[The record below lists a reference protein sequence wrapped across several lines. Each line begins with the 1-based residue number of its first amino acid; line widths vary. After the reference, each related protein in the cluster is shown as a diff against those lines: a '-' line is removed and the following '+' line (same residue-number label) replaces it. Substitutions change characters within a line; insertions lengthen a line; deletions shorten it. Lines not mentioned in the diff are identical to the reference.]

1 MARQLHI
8 LFGGVLALI
17 GSTGTWADAT
27 ADVQTTPS
35 AAPAP
40 NSPSALEEVV
50 VTARRREESLKDVP
64 IAVTAISGRQL
75 EEQQINTVKDIA
87 AVTPGLDINSDSV
100 GRVFMSIRGVGT
112 TLIDT
117 VQPGVG
123 IFVDGV
129 YEPNTSYLNL
139 PIVDVERIEV
149 LRGPQGTLFGNNTL
163 GGAISVITKQPSD
176 EFEGHVSIAGAGPDD
191 YQTGAIAVSGP
202 LIPGLLQ
209 GGIAIAYHDQEG
221 FQKNYL
227 GGGYANPLY
236 QRSAHGTLRFEPAD
250 YAVFTLNVYYDQVKG
265 GNTPYQDVTGTTD
278 FHLGANTNINSIELL
293 DYRGGNLKGVFDVS
307 SLSTTITAIASF
319 DQRTNNGRGDGDY
332 SPIDFLIS
340 AGNGTFKTTTGEV
353 RFDTKYSDS
362 VSTLFGLFATGYT
375 NDQTTY
381 TTVVPLALTAPA
393 TADTNEHAEAAYG
406 TVFWKFAPD
415 WEFAAGLRF
424 DHQILNASN
433 TGVDAAEYGAN
444 EWEPRF
450 TLTRHI
456 TEDLMTY
463 ASVARGFRGGGSNGP
478 GAPDP
483 IYKGDSVWTYELG
496 TKMELLDR
504 RVALNWDVFYN
515 DYSNFIGQNALAP
528 STTGAGYVAI
538 NLNAG
543 HVKSYG
549 TEFEGH
555 VRATEQLRFDA
566 GLTLMHARVTNPNE
580 FIETTGIVPPTD
592 RILFVPDWT
601 YNVDVDYTVPF
612 ERDSL
617 EFQLGANGKGD
628 RTGSDLANPVVPIMP
643 SYTLVNGAITYHF
656 AAPRIEVAF
665 FGTNL
670 LDEKYQEAYIDS
682 SLLKEAGLPAP
693 IISNLAIQGD
703 RRRLG
708 LRMRWDF

>member
-1 MARQLHI
+1 
-8 LFGGVLALI
+8 
-17 GSTGTWADAT
+17 
-27 ADVQTTPS
+27 
-35 AAPAP
+35 
-40 NSPSALEEVV
+40 
-50 VTARRREESLKDVP
+50 
-64 IAVTAISGRQL
+64 
-75 EEQQINTVKDIA
+75 VKDIA
-87 AVTPGLDINSDSV
+87 AITPGLDINSDSV

-176 EFEGHVSIAGAGPDD
+176 EFEGHVSLAGAGPDD
-191 YQTGAIAVSGP
+191 YQTAAIAVSGP

-209 GGIAIAYHDQEG
+209 GGIAVAYHDQEG

-227 GGGYANPLY
+227 AGGYANPLY
-236 QRSAHGTLRFEPAD
+236 QRSTHGTLRFEPAD
-250 YAVFTLNVYYDQVKG
+250 FAVFTINVYYDQAKG
-265 GNTPYQDVTGTTD
+265 GSTPYQDVTGTTD

-375 NDQTTY
+375 NDQTGY
-381 TTVVPLALTAPA
+381 TTLVPLALTVPA
-393 TADTNEHAEAAYG
+393 TADTDEHAQAVYG

-424 DHQILNASN
+424 DHQILDASN
-433 TGVDAAEYGAN
+433 TGVAAAEYGAN

-478 GAPDP
+478 GAPNP

-504 RVALNWDVFYN
+504 HVALNWDVFYN
-515 DYSNFIGQNALAP
+515 DYSNYIGQNALAP
-528 STTGAGYVAI
+528 STTGVGFVGI
-538 NLNAG
+538 NLNSG
-543 HVKSYG
+543 HVTSYG
-549 TEFEGH
+549 TELEGH
-555 VRATEQLRFDA
+555 IRATEQLRFDA
-566 GLTLMHARVTNPNE
+566 GLTLMHARVTNYNE

-628 RTGSDLANPVVPIMP
+628 RTGSDLSDPVVPIMP

-656 AAPRIEVAF
+656 AAPRVEVAF
-665 FGTNL
+665 FATNL
-670 LDEKYQEAYIDS
+670 LDAKYQESYIDS
-682 SLLKEAGLPAP
+682 SLLKEAGLPGP
-693 IISNLAIQGD
+693 VISNLAIQGD

>member
-1 MARQLHI
+1 MAKQLK
-8 LFGGVLALI
+8 FFVGGVLALI
-17 GSTGTWADAT
+17 GSSGAWGDAT
-27 ADVQTTPS
+27 ADVESTSS

-40 NSPSALEEVV
+40 NSSAALEEVV

-64 IAVTAISGRQL
+64 IAVTAISGKQL

-87 AVTPGLDINSDSV
+87 AITPGLDINSDSV
-100 GRVFMSIRGVGT
+100 GRVFMSIRGVGAT
-112 TLIDT
+112 FIDS

-123 IFVDGV
+123 IFIDGV

-176 EFEGHVSIAGAGPDD
+176 QFEGHVSIAGAGPDD
-191 YQTGAIAVSGP
+191 YQTGAIALSGP
-202 LIPGLLQ
+202 LIPGVLQ

-227 GGGYANPLY
+227 AGGYANPLY

-250 YAVFTLNVYYDQVKG
+250 FAVFTLNLAYDQVRG
-265 GNTPYQDVTGTTD
+265 GNTPYQDVSGTTD

-293 DYRGGNLKGVFDVS
+293 DYRGANLKGVFDVA
-307 SLSTTITAIASF
+307 SLATTITAIASF
-319 DQRTNNGRGDGDY
+319 DQRTINGSGDGDY
-332 SPIDFLIS
+332 SPLDFLIS
-340 AGNGTFKTTTGEV
+340 SGNGTFKTTTGEV
-353 RFDTKYSDS
+353 RFDTKFSDS

-375 NDQTTY
+375 NDQNAF
-381 TTVVPLALTAPA
+381 TTVVPLGFTAPS
-393 TADTNEHAEAAYG
+393 TADTNEHAQAAYG

-415 WEFAAGLRF
+415 WELAAGLRF
-424 DHQILNASN
+424 DHQKLNASN
-433 TGVDAAEYGAN
+433 SGVDAAEYGAN

-450 TLTRHI
+450 TLTKHL
-456 TEDLMTY
+456 TEDIMTY
-463 ASVARGFRGGGSNGP
+463 ASVSRGYRGGGSNGP
-478 GAPDP
+478 GAPNP

-528 STTGAGYVAI
+528 STSGAGFVAI
-538 NLNAG
+538 NLNSG

-549 TEFEGH
+549 TELEGH
-555 VRATEQLRFDA
+555 IRATEQLRFDA
-566 GLTLMHARVTNPNE
+566 GLTLMHARLTNPNE
-580 FIETTGIVPPTD
+580 FIDTTGIVPPTD

-612 ERDSL
+612 KTDSL
-617 EFQLGANGKGD
+617 EFMLGATGKGD
-628 RTGSDLANPVVPIMP
+628 RTGSDLADPDVPVMP
-643 SYTLVNGAITYHF
+643 SYTLVNGGITYHF

-665 FGTNL
+665 FVTNL
-670 LDEKYQEAYIDS
+670 LNAKYQESYIDY

-693 IISNLAIQGD
+693 IISDLAIQGD

>member
-1 MARQLHI
+1 MAKQLHI
-8 LFGGVLALI
+8 LFGGLLMLVASA
-17 GSTGTWADAT
+17 GAWADAA
-27 ADVQTTPS
+27 ADVQTTPPAA
-35 AAPAP
+35 AAPSAP
-40 NSPSALEEVV
+40 GTLEDVV

-64 IAVTAISGRQL
+64 ISVTAISGQQL
-75 EEQQINTVKDIA
+75 EEQQIITVKDIA
-87 AVTPGLDINSDSV
+87 AITPGLDINSDSV

-176 EFEGHVSIAGAGPDD
+176 EFEGHVSLAGAGPDD
-191 YQTGAIAVSGP
+191 YQTAAIAVSGP

-209 GGIAIAYHDQEG
+209 GGIAVAYHDQEG

-227 GGGYANPLY
+227 AGGYANPLY
-236 QRSAHGTLRFEPAD
+236 QRSTHGTLRFEPAD
-250 YAVFTLNVYYDQVKG
+250 FAVFTINVYYDQVKG
-265 GNTPYQDVTGTTD
+265 GSTPYQDVTGTTD

-375 NDQTTY
+375 NDQTGY
-381 TTVVPLALTAPA
+381 TTLVPLALTVPA
-393 TADTNEHAEAAYG
+393 TADTDEHAQAVYG

-424 DHQILNASN
+424 DHQILDASN
-433 TGVDAAEYGAN
+433 TGVAAAEYGAN

-478 GAPDP
+478 GAPNP

-504 RVALNWDVFYN
+504 HVALNWDVFYN
-515 DYSNFIGQNALAP
+515 DYSNYIGQNALAP
-528 STTGAGYVAI
+528 STTGVGFVGI
-538 NLNAG
+538 NLNSG
-543 HVKSYG
+543 HVTSYG
-549 TEFEGH
+549 TELEGH
-555 VRATEQLRFDA
+555 IRATEQLRFDA
-566 GLTLMHARVTNPNE
+566 GLTLMHARVTNYNE

-628 RTGSDLANPVVPIMP
+628 RTGSDLSDPVVPIMP

-656 AAPRIEVAF
+656 AAPRVEVAF
-665 FGTNL
+665 FATNL
-670 LDEKYQEAYIDS
+670 LDAKYQESYIDS
-682 SLLKEAGLPAP
+682 SLLKEAGLPGP
-693 IISNLAIQGD
+693 VISNLAIQGD